1 MTEEKPSES
10 ATEPAGIGG
19 WLIMLLLGQF
29 ISGAWVLFAITG
41 DVGSYKIFP
50 PKAHLAI
57 HLELTLNVVLLLL
70 IVWTT
75 VELFRRRRS
84 FPTWW
89 KIMGVSALL
98 IPIVDTVMVGRML
111 NVSLD
116 LELVLRQAAMTF
128 QTLVAVVI
136 WWLYLSLSVRVKN
149 TFVK

>member
-1 MTEEKPSES
+1 M
-10 ATEPAGIGG
+10 
-19 WLIMLLLGQF
+19 
-29 ISGAWVLFAITG
+29 
-41 DVGSYKIFP
+41 
-50 PKAHLAI
+50 
-57 HLELTLNVVLLLL
+57 
-70 IVWTT
+70 
-75 VELFRRRRS
+75 
-84 FPTWW
+84 
-89 KIMGVSALL
+89 L